1 MDTFRTES
9 DSLGEVRV
17 PSQALHGA
25 STQRAVENFPISGRT
40 IDPGIIRAYG
50 LIKWAAAGANAEL
63 GVIEPGIARLI
74 QTAAREILQGDH
86 DDHFPVDIYQTG
98 SGTSTNMNV
107 NEVIANRCSQLSGKP
122 LGSKDPVHPND
133 HANCGQSSNDTFP
146 SALHIA
152 GGVALKEALIPAL
165 KQLEHALAEKAAE
178 FHPVIKIGRT
188 HLMDAT
194 PVRLGQEFGA
204 YRQQVAKA
212 VQRAGQ
218 ALEAIHELP
227 MGGTAVGTGLNSHA
241 EFAAMAIALIARET
255 GIPFRE
261 AADHFEAQAARDPLL
276 ECHGQLN
283 AIAASLYKIA
293 NDLRLLASGPRCGLG
308 EISLPPIQ
316 PGSSIMP
323 GKANPVMCESLI
335 MVAMR
340 VFGNQTTVTWC
351 GANGQ
356 LELNTCM
363 PLMGDAVLESIRLL
377 ANACRLFA
385 VNCVSGIKADNERCA
400 GLVEMSLSMVTSLV
414 PLIGY
419 DAAAKIARQSLDT
432 GITVRQLCVK
442 HLDELGITRAQ
453 LEQALNPAGMADGD
467 SASLAPPPPPTSH

>member
-1 MDTFRTES
+1 MNSYRIES

-17 PSQALHGA
+17 PAQALHGA
-25 STQRAVENFPISGRT
+25 STQRAVENFPISGRS
-40 IDPGIIRAYG
+40 IDPGIIHAYG

-63 GVIEPGIARLI
+63 GVIGQDIAQLI
-74 QTAAREILQGDH
+74 QTAAREIQLGLH
-86 DDHFPVDIYQTG
+86 DDHFPVDIHQTG

-122 LGSKDPVHPND
+122 LGSKNPVHPND

-152 GGVALKEALIPAL
+152 VGSALKHGLIPAIEE
-165 KQLEHALAEKAAE
+165 LEHALAEKTAE
-178 FHPVIKIGRT
+178 FHPVMKIGRT

-194 PVRLGQEFGA
+194 PIRLGQEFGG
-204 YRQQVAKA
+204 YRQQLAKS
-212 VQRAGQ
+212 VERAGQ
-218 ALEAIHELP
+218 ALEALHELP
-227 MGGTAVGTGLNSHA
+227 MGGTAVGTGLNSHPG
-241 EFAAMAIALIARET
+241 FAARAIALIAGET
-255 GIPFRE
+255 GIPFRK
-261 AADHFEAQAARDPLL
+261 AANPFEAQAARDSLL

-293 NDLRLLASGPRCGLG
+293 NDLRLLSSGPRCGLG
-308 EISLPPIQ
+308 EISLPAIQ

-323 GKANPVMCESLI
+323 GKTNPVLCESLI

-351 GANGQ
+351 GANGH
-356 LELNTCM
+356 LELNACM
-363 PLMGDAVLESIRLL
+363 PLMGDTVMESIRLL
-377 ANACRLFA
+377 ANACRAFA
-385 VNCVSGIKADNERCA
+385 VNCVSGIKANPERC
-400 GLVEMSLSMVTSLV
+400 GSLIEMSLSMVTALV

-419 DAAAKIARQSLDT
+419 DAASRIARQSVDS
-432 GITVRQLCVK
+432 GMTVREICGK

-453 LEQALNPAGMADGD
+453 LDQALDPATMTEHAPSPAGTDR
-467 SASLAPPPPPTSH
+467 